1 MKAAMGREKTL
12 SIVLAVCVL
21 MLAGLLFWEW
31 EQGKTLERELLKMRK
46 IPVTGVPAQTV
57 LPEFTLPDATAGF
70 PELVARNLFAVN
82 RRSVAPTVKGGVS
95 AMKKGQF
102 TLVGVL
108 ITPQQRS
115 ALLRDVQTN
124 KTEVVALVGVIR
136 GLTLGEVEPS
146 RVVLRQGAETEE
158 LTLNVQTG
166 PKRPGLPPAQ
176 SMATPAPANAP
187 PAPPALPA
195 SAASAS
201 AASAAS
207 APASARATAGSPSA
221 SSPSA
226 SVKPAEVSSAPKPP
240 PNMQVPLSKK

>member
-1 MKAAMGREKTL
+1 MKATMGREKAL
-12 SIVLAVCVL
+12 SIIFVACVL
-21 MLAGLLFWEW
+21 LLAALLLWEW
-31 EQGKTLERELLKMRK
+31 QCAKVLERELLNMRK
-46 IPVTGVPAQTV
+46 MPVTEVPAQTV
-57 LPEFTLPDATAGF
+57 LPEFKLPDATAGF

-82 RRSVAPTVKGGVS
+82 RRSAAPAAKGGVS

-102 TLVGVL
+102 ALVGVL

-146 RVVLRQGAETEE
+146 RVLLRQGAESEE

-176 SMATPAPANAP
+176 AMAAPAPAPTIVP
-187 PAPPALPA
+187 PAPPAAPA
-195 SAASAS
+195 SAASAPVPGR
-201 AASAAS
+201 ASP
-207 APASARATAGSPSA
+207 PASVPPVPAKPEGGNAAPRPPS
-221 SSPSA
+221 
-226 SVKPAEVSSAPKPP
+226 
-240 PNMQVPLSKK
+240 NMQPPLLKK

>member
-1 MKAAMGREKTL
+1 MKAAMGREKAL

-31 EQGKTLERELLKMRK
+31 EQEKALERELLKMRK
-46 IPVTGVPAQTV
+46 IPVTEVPAQKI
-57 LPEFTLPDATAGF
+57 LPEFKLPDAAAGF
-70 PELVARNLFAVN
+70 PELVARNLFAAN
-82 RRSVAPTVKGGVS
+82 RRSAAPAAKGGVV

-102 TLVGVL
+102 VLVGVL

-146 RVVLRQGAETEE
+146 RVVLRQGAESEE

-176 SMATPAPANAP
+176 AAAAPAIARPTPPATPAPV
-187 PAPPALPA
+187 
-195 SAASAS
+195 
-201 AASAAS
+201 AS
-207 APASARATAGSPSA
+207 APAQGRAPATSPPAPSPGTSA
-221 SSPSA
+221 
-226 SVKPAEVSSAPKPP
+226 KPGEENLAPKPP
-240 PNMQVPLSKK
+240 PNIQVTL